1 MLCGSRLIKYFG
13 WRGAFLVL
21 SAIVLTNCLFGA
33 LFRPL
38 VPSGGGNAGAVQGG
52 STLNAAT
59 ADDDVEAPPPPVSPE
74 LYSDKFLAF
83 PDSANASFAA
93 GDHFAAVPP
102 VRFVYCKISN

>member
-1 MLCGSRLIKYFG
+1 M
-13 WRGAFLVL
+13 
-21 SAIVLTNCLFGA
+21 SAVVLTNCLFGA

-38 VPSGGGNAGAVQGG
+38 VPSGGGGAVQGG

-59 ADDDVEAPPPPVSPE
+59 AAADDDVEAPPPPVSPE
-74 LYSDKFLAF
+74 LYSDKSLAF

-102 VRFVYCKISN
+102 VRFILHF